1 MISVN
6 VSNEEA
12 LTLFPCKEIERSKE
26 MFQILEDFKIILIED
41 GKSAKTIKA
50 TLVTLKLLMSF

>member
-1 MISVN
+1 MIRVN

-26 MFQILEDFKIILIED
+26 DVEIN
-41 GKSAKTIKA
+41 
-50 TLVTLKLLMSF
+50 